1 MWRKLGR
8 KLVDFMKN
16 YRYNDGRRLFEYLS
30 DRDDM
35 HIRFGTGN
43 AGEFPAVW
51 VLFGEENSVKK
62 QDAVTGG
69 TIQYWIDIYANGQA
83 SADIPIGEYLYN
95 QAERIENELLK
106 VFHDEFIPKVQREL
120 GLGLRAKILAI
131 LSDGDE
137 SMNINNIQQRIVL
150 EIEWYK

>member
-1 MWRKLGR
+1 M
-8 KLVDFMKN
+8 
-16 YRYNDGRRLFEYLS
+16 
-30 DRDDM
+30 
-35 HIRFGTGN
+35 
-43 AGEFPAVW
+43 
-51 VLFGEENSVKK
+51 KK